1 MDEGPLPAV
10 PLTDLG
16 VLPYRPPWSRGRG
29 GDSEADDL
37 PEERPGAQRR
47 LEEAGGLEGG
57 LGPRGRGQDFD
68 LQVATFT
75 GGIRGPVPTA
85 GSRLDPAPSLNIPP
99 LIQWGLSQPSPGAG
113 WTAVLL
119 AEGAR
124 GEGTSSG
131 VPTDPAIGPQVW
143 VLTAQGP
150 QACQVQIGRASC
162 RERV

>member
-57 LGPRGRGQDFD
+57 LGPCGRGQDFD
-68 LQVATFT
+68 L
-75 GGIRGPVPTA
+75 
-85 GSRLDPAPSLNIPP
+85 
-99 LIQWGLSQPSPGAG
+99 
-113 WTAVLL
+113 
-119 AEGAR
+119 
-124 GEGTSSG
+124 
-131 VPTDPAIGPQVW
+131 
-143 VLTAQGP
+143 
-150 QACQVQIGRASC
+150 
-162 RERV
+162 